1 MREVTCYTKEN
12 GNYVKI
18 DVDPEVASK
27 AYKDYASRN
36 IREFDLRVKFNKKT
50 ISSSDIVSIRINS
63 DLFTTDSFT
72 IGSVVAET
80 LELTIYMDTVF
91 GTDNFT
97 HVDDW
102 VIDKWRPIIPYVLL
116 RTEIEIQTEYGF
128 ELKEVWQEV
137 NLGPFYINPDGI
149 NEDGIGVMSIRAS
162 TLFTHPKYSNAV
174 LDMPAKV
181 DRTLY
186 KLVDLS
192 RKAVNNSSTN
202 SVFFTLLN
210 TDLPEDVIAKY
221 DNIADMTVREAINYV
236 AILYGGYARTIYK
249 NDTVYLEFF
258 RKQQTDYIFDE
269 SNYVFLTRGGSGSGL
284 TLTELKCKV
293 SNIQTLVVGSG
304 ADETQTIFL
313 ECPDM
318 TQERLYAILTEF
330 NKYSFRPT
338 TSKIFG
344 NPMLQVGDI
353 TTVRGRGIS
362 SGGANFPLHSIVY
375 NITGSGITMDVKAL
389 FKVNEIDRK
398 EKQAEEDNKEENN
411 KENLQQSLDE
421 LYDRTTIQYEDK
433 DKNLPLI
440 TLKEDYLETKDS
452 LMDDIEG
459 LGNSY
464 TSLNKKL
471 EDHLKNPGNTGT
483 SANPIEF
490 YTNNELV
497 GKIGSN
503 THKSGDNETEST
515 QQLYLSL
522 MQEKDMLNICN
533 GSIIATG
540 RPNGV
545 GYDGHHCFQGLNLA
559 NPHIVPH
566 GQGGTT
572 MTLTAWMETYLDSYG
587 NCIGSGELSVGT
599 YSNFYVSGG
608 YELSLCLHGRTN
620 QYSDHSYHIAMQFY
634 AKNYDPSNIGM
645 YLNVDTDATNHTVS
659 NVYIANTVS
668 SQSEYTANLINS
680 GTNENIMHSNLSYDS
695 GELRWCHKEN
705 VFTYAESDI
714 DPETDQWVYTGRYI
728 CYVELPI
735 FMAEN
740 IQNDYHIN
748 ICKMSWGDYRII
760 EKNPYYFILESQED
774 NFAFTFEVVAK
785 LNDNQTL
792 DANASIAG
800 YSYRHYDKNS
810 EQEQE

>member
-1 MREVTCYTKEN
+1 MRDVTCYTKEN

-36 IREFDLRVKFNKKT
+36 IREFDLRVKFNKQT
-50 ISSSDIVSIRINS
+50 LSSSDIASIRINS

-102 VIDKWRPIIPYVLL
+102 VIDKWRPIIPYILL
-116 RTEIEIQTEYGF
+116 RTEVEIQTEYGF

-149 NEDGIGVMSIRAS
+149 NEDGTGVMSIRAS

-192 RKAVNNSSTN
+192 YNAVKSISAN

-284 TLTELKCKV
+284 NLTELKCKV

-304 ADETQTIFL
+304 ADTINTIFL

-330 NKYSFRPT
+330 NRYSFRPT

-353 TTVRGRGIS
+353 TMIKGRGIN

-375 NITGSGITMDVKAL
+375 NITGSGITMDVKSL

-411 KENLQQSLDE
+411 KENVQQSLDE

-440 TLKEDYLETKDS
+440 TIKEDYLNTKETLDDHIKNHPGGPEDTLTSKGCIYMSPYDTSKILGHIKPISWPPSSDDDKRAHLQFASQPGYDLAFGIRNPRYQDGDPNAYEYYLTISDSTYKLHNGTHFHKGINIYEPHVYGKLNITTTSKASDSTAFGTLSTYSFNDKILGRDVETLRVRGKD
-452 LMDDIEG
+452 
-459 LGNSY
+459 
-464 TSLNKKL
+464 
-471 EDHLKNPGNTGT
+471 
-483 SANPIEF
+483 A
-490 YTNNELV
+490 
-497 GKIGSN
+497 
-503 THKSGDNETEST
+503 
-515 QQLYLSL
+515 LYLGFDDNDC
-522 MQEKDMLNICN
+522 M
-533 GSIIATG
+533 
-540 RPNGV
+540 
-545 GYDGHHCFQGLNLA
+545 
-559 NPHIVPH
+559 
-566 GQGGTT
+566 
-572 MTLTAWMETYLDSYG
+572 
-587 NCIGSGELSVGT
+587 CIGYNQNGT
-599 YSNFYVSGG
+599 GKVVRLMAPLVDSNYNAVAS
-608 YELSLCLHGRTN
+608 
-620 QYSDHSYHIAMQFY
+620 
-634 AKNYDPSNIGM
+634 
-645 YLNVDTDATNHTVS
+645 ATNEMS
-659 NVYIANTVS
+659 A
-668 SQSEYTANLINS
+668 QSEYTELLVECGTDENKTHIN
-680 GTNENIMHSNLSYDS
+680 MSYDS
-695 GELRWCHKEN
+695 NELRWCWKETT
-705 VFTYAESDI
+705 FTYAEADI

-740 IQNDYHIN
+740 IENNYHIN
-748 ICKMSWGDYRII
+748 VSKMSWGDYRII
-760 EKNPYYFILESQED
+760 EKTPYYFILESQED

-785 LNDNQTL
+785 LTDNNNQ
-792 DANASIAG
+792 
-800 YSYRHYDKNS
+800 
-810 EQEQE
+810 